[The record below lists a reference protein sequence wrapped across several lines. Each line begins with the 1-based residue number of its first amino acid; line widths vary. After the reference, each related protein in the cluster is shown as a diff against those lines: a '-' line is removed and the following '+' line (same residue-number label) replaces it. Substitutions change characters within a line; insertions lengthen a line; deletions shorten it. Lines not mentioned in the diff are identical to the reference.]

1 MLPLIK
7 YSLTSGEAQ
16 TASPLKPLGY
26 IIVIGSYKIAHKAF
40 FWYTQT
46 IHFLMAM
53 TIFQALILGLIQGL
67 TEFLPVSSSGHLIFV
82 PHIFGWI
89 DQGLTFDVIVHLG
102 TLVAVVMYFREK
114 IFRVLRAFFVRETT
128 DELKT
133 LAKKERMFGWMIA
146 LSVIPAL
153 AFGFVM
159 SEVLNIEIRST
170 LVVAWGLIGWGI
182 LLGIADRYNR
192 RHHDAT
198 SSITWKKALLIGC
211 AQALALIPGTSRS
224 GMTMTTGLFANLSKK
239 DAAEFSFLMS
249 VPVIAIAGALKIFEL
264 IKSGSDTVA
273 VLPLVVGFFAS
284 VISGYLAIWGLLKII
299 QKWSFMPFVVYRIV
313 IAILIFIFLI

>member
-1 MLPLIK
+1 
-7 YSLTSGEAQ
+7 
-16 TASPLKPLGY
+16 
-26 IIVIGSYKIAHKAF
+26 
-40 FWYTQT
+40 
-46 IHFLMAM
+46 MAM

-102 TLVAVVMYFREK
+102 TLVAVVVYFREK

-133 LAKKERMFGWMIA
+133 IAKQERMFGWMIA
-146 LSVIPAL
+146 FSVVPAL

-192 RHHDAT
+192 RRLDAT
-198 SSITWKKALLIGC
+198 SSLTWKKALLIGC

-224 GMTMTTGLFANLSKK
+224 GITMTTGLFANLSKK